1 MAQLWLIGGTQ
12 ESGQLARAIA
22 ARGLPCIV
30 TVTTETAIALYPVA
44 SSLTVQVTR
53 FTPESLAEF
62 LTTQAIAGIL
72 DASHPFAV
80 EISQQAIAA
89 AQPFQIP
96 YLRFERPAL
105 PTSPDCPMETVP
117 TVADLLRGDR
127 LAGERVLL
135 ILGYRSLALF
145 QPWQAR
151 ATLFARILP
160 STTALTAAIAA
171 GFTPDRLI
179 ALRPPLSLALEQ
191 ALWQHWHIS
200 LVVTKA
206 SGDAGGEAIKRQVAA
221 ALGIP
226 LVTIARPAMTYPQQ
240 TSDLEVAV
248 AFGDRCLDA
257 PAPAIHPD

>member
-1 MAQLWLIGGTQ
+1 MAHLWLIGGTQ
-12 ESGQLARAIA
+12 ESGQLARAIS

-44 SSLTVQVTR
+44 PTVTVQVTR
-53 FTPESLAEF
+53 FTPESLAQF
-62 LTTQAIAGIL
+62 LTTQAIAGIV

-80 EISQQAIAA
+80 EISQQAITA
-89 AQPFQIP
+89 AQQFHIP

-105 PTSPDCPMETVP
+105 PATPDHPMETVP
-117 TVADLLRGDR
+117 TVADLLSRDR
-127 LAGERVLL
+127 LVGERVLL
-135 ILGYRSLALF
+135 ILGYRPLALF
-145 QPWQAR
+145 QPWQTR

-179 ALRPPLSLALEQ
+179 ALRPPLSLELEL
-191 ALWQHWHIS
+191 ALWQHWQIS

-206 SGDAGGEAIKRQVAA
+206 SGAAGGEAIKRQVAA

-240 TSDLEVAV
+240 TSELSAVV
-248 AFGDRCLDA
+248 AFCDRCLG
-257 PAPAIHPD
+257 PDP